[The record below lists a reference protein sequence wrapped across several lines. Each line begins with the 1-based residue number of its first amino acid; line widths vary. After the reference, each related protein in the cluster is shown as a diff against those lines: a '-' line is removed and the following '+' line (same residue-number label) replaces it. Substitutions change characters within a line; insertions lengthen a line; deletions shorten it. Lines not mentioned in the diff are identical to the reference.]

1 LRLNQIFNIHNQP
14 TKFSI
19 MSLKSN
25 VRKLFTLF
33 AMAVFVTS
41 GIVSCTPPKPAKVIG
56 LQLWSVKDD
65 MKTDA
70 KATIAK
76 VGAMGYQFIEAA
88 GYGDGKFYGIEPTEF
103 KALAEAN
110 KLTFLASHTGQGLPD
125 SVKWAETMAWWD
137 TCIAA
142 HKAAGVSYIVQPW
155 MGQEAYRS
163 LDTLKMYCD
172 YFNAVGEKCNAAGI
186 RFGYHNHSEEFKDLE
201 GVTIY
206 DFMLKNTD
214 PAKVMFEMD
223 LFWITKGGKN
233 PVDYFNAYPGRF
245 ELWHVKDKAEVGAGP
260 MDFKPIFENA
270 ATSGVKKIVVEVEEY
285 NFTPIESVQK
295 SLEFL
300 QNAEFVK

>member
-1 LRLNQIFNIHNQP
+1 
-14 TKFSI
+14 
-19 MSLKSN
+19 
-25 VRKLFTLF
+25 
-33 AMAVFVTS
+33 
-41 GIVSCTPPKPAKVIG
+41 
-56 LQLWSVKDD
+56 

-70 KATIAK
+70 KGTIEK
-76 VGAMGYQFIEAA
+76 VGAMGYQFVEAA
-88 GYGDGKFYGIEPTEF
+88 GYGDGKFYGMEPADF
-103 KALAEAN
+103 KALCDAN
-110 KLTFLASHTGQGLPD
+110 KLNFFASHCGQAVPD
-125 SVKWAETMAWWD
+125 SAGWATSMAWWD

-142 HKAAGVSYIVQPW
+142 HKTAGVKYIVQPF
-155 MGQEAYRS
+155 MDKVGYESIAGIQR
-163 LDTLKMYCD
+163 YCD

-186 RFGYHNHSEEFKDLE
+186 RFGYHNHDGEFKEVE
-201 GVTIY
+201 GQIIY
-206 DFMLKNTD
+206 DYMLKNTD

-245 ELWHVKDKAEVGAGP
+245 ELWHVKDQAEVGAGP

-270 ATSGVKKIVVEVEEY
+270 EKSGMKKIVVEVEEY

>member
-1 LRLNQIFNIHNQP
+1 
-14 TKFSI
+14 
-19 MSLKSN
+19 MSLKTN
-25 VRKLFTLF
+25 VKKSLTFIAL
-33 AMAVFVTS
+33 AVFVAG
-41 GIVSCTPPKPAKVIG
+41 GIVSCTPPKPAKEVG

-70 KATIAK
+70 KGTIEK

-88 GYGDGKFYGIEPTEF
+88 GYGDGKFYGIEPAEF
-103 KALAEAN
+103 KTLVETN
-110 KLTFLASHTGQGLPD
+110 KMTFFASHTGQGLPD
-125 SVKWAETMAWWD
+125 STKWVETMAWWD

-155 MGQEAYRS
+155 MGKEAYAS
-163 LDTLKMYCD
+163 LDTLKQYCD

-186 RFGYHNHSEEFKDLE
+186 RFGYHNHDGEFKDLE
-201 GVTIY
+201 GQIMY
-206 DFMLKNTD
+206 DFMLQNTD

-245 ELWHVKDKAEVGAGP
+245 ELWHVKDQAEVGAGP

-270 ATSGVKKIVVEVEEY
+270 ATSGMKKIIVEVEEY

>member
-1 LRLNQIFNIHNQP
+1 
-14 TKFSI
+14 

-25 VRKLFTLF
+25 VKKSFTLFTL
-33 AMAVFVTS
+33 AVFVAS

-65 MKTDA
+65 MKNDA
-70 KATIAK
+70 KGTIEK
-76 VGAMGYQFIEAA
+76 VGAMGYQFVEAA
-88 GYGDGKFYGIEPTEF
+88 GYGDGKFYGIEPAEF
-103 KALAEAN
+103 KVLAEAN
-110 KLTFLASHTGQGLPD
+110 KLSFLASHTGQGLPD

-137 TCIAA
+137 TCVAA
-142 HKAAGVSYIVQPW
+142 HKAAGVTYIVQPW

-186 RFGYHNHSEEFKDLE
+186 RFGYHNHDGEFKDVE
-201 GVTIY
+201 GQTIY

-245 ELWHVKDKAEVGAGP
+245 ELWHVKDQAEVGAGP

-270 ATSGVKKIVVEVEEY
+270 ATSGVKKFIVEVEEY

>member
-1 LRLNQIFNIHNQP
+1 
-14 TKFSI
+14 

-25 VRKLFTLF
+25 VKKSFTLF
-33 AMAVFVTS
+33 ALAVFVAS

-70 KATIAK
+70 KGTIEK
-76 VGAMGYQFIEAA
+76 VGAMGYQFVEAA
-88 GYGDGKFYGIEPTEF
+88 GYGDGKFYGIEPAEF

-137 TCIAA
+137 TCVAA
-142 HKAAGVSYIVQPW
+142 HKAAGVTYIVQPW

-186 RFGYHNHSEEFKDLE
+186 RFGYHNHDGEFKDID
-201 GVTIY
+201 GQTIY

-214 PAKVMFEMD
+214 PTKVMFEMD

-245 ELWHVKDKAEVGAGP
+245 ELWHVKDQAEVGAGP

-270 ATSGVKKIVVEVEEY
+270 ATAGVKKFIVEVEEY
-285 NFTPIESVQK
+285 NFTPIESVRK
-295 SLEFL
+295 SLEYL

>member
-14 TKFSI
+14 TKLSI

>member
-1 LRLNQIFNIHNQP
+1 
-14 TKFSI
+14 

-25 VRKLFTLF
+25 IKKSFTLFTL
-33 AMAVFVTS
+33 AVFVAS

-65 MKTDA
+65 MKNDA
-70 KATIAK
+70 KGTIEK
-76 VGAMGYQFIEAA
+76 VGAMGYQFVEAA
-88 GYGDGKFYGIEPTEF
+88 GYSDGKFYGIEPAEF

-110 KLTFLASHTGQGLPD
+110 KLSFLASHTGQGLPD
-125 SVKWAETMAWWD
+125 SVKWTETMAWWD

-223 LFWITKGGKN
+223 LFWITEGGKN

-270 ATSGVKKIVVEVEEY
+270 ATSGVKKFIVEVEEY

>member
-1 LRLNQIFNIHNQP
+1 
-14 TKFSI
+14 

-25 VRKLFTLF
+25 VKKSFTLF
-33 AMAVFVTS
+33 ALAVFVAS

-65 MKTDA
+65 MKNDA
-70 KATIAK
+70 KGTIEK
-76 VGAMGYQFIEAA
+76 VGAMGYQFVEAA
-88 GYGDGKFYGIEPTEF
+88 GYGDGKFYGIEPAEF

-110 KLTFLASHTGQGLPD
+110 KLSFLASHTGQGLPD

-137 TCIAA
+137 TCVAA
-142 HKAAGVSYIVQPW
+142 HKAAGVTYIVQPW

-186 RFGYHNHSEEFKDLE
+186 RFGYHNHDGEFKDVE
-201 GVTIY
+201 GQTIY

-245 ELWHVKDKAEVGAGP
+245 ELWHVKDQAEVGAGP

-270 ATSGVKKIVVEVEEY
+270 ATSGVKKFIVEVEEY